1 MPDPWNLY
9 DQKYSYLPDAGL
21 GVTRYAAVGNEYG
34 SFLCCMRQAQLRGC
48 CAPPFS
54 VFTPTPSALSGPA
67 LWVRLHPPNPYVEVL
82 TPSTHGCDLI

>member
-34 SFLCCMRQAQLRGC
+34 PFLCRMRQAQLRGC
-48 CAPPFS
+48 CAPPLLCLHTNTVS
-54 VFTPTPSALSGPA
+54 S
-67 LWVRLHPPNPYVEVL
+67 LWPGVVGQTASPKPL
-82 TPSTHGCDLI
+82 C